1 MHIFLLLLCALALF
15 GGGIFGRLLGLVI
28 RIAFLLILAGLFIH
42 P

>member
-1 MHIFLLLLCALALF
+1 MHIFLLLLFALALF
-15 GGGIFGRLLGLVI
+15 GGSIFGRVLALVI

>member
-1 MHIFLLLLCALALF
+1 MHILILLLFALALF
-15 GGGIFGRLLGLVI
+15 SGGLFGRLLGLVI